1 MKIPDVT
8 IVIPAAIAALPDL
21 SLAER
26 VALAHIADHSA
37 CSNGDLARLLGISV
51 RGVEQMVRRFRARGL
66 IQQTGNGHARVFRL
80 LFPVEHHSKC
90 EEHQGAKP
98 HTKSGKHEPG
108 ESHRSCGPSARPA
121 ANHPVATQAQD
132 TPQSDD
138 TLSPRAKIKRE
149 YKRARDCVDR
159 RDLAGALGHYRL
171 LKEQISSLPDGGAKY
186 KSEFIAAV
194 EEEETRVL
202 ACKLLFQQARARK
215 MPRQMFNTLVRAI
228 PHLGE
233 QRLSQIRPAL
243 DAQERLGTPGD
254 ISALLV
260 P

>member
-121 ANHPVATQAQD
+121 ANHPVATQPANRRTV
-132 TPQSDD
+132 TPDV
-138 TLSPRAKIKRE
+138 
-149 YKRARDCVDR
+149 C
-159 RDLAGALGHYRL
+159 
-171 LKEQISSLPDGGAKY
+171 
-186 KSEFIAAV
+186 
-194 EEEETRVL
+194 
-202 ACKLLFQQARARK
+202 
-215 MPRQMFNTLVRAI
+215 
-228 PHLGE
+228 
-233 QRLSQIRPAL
+233 RPAGRSRR
-243 DAQERLGTPGD
+243 RLGNDAGRDWSGLMPTRPRPGRKRSRSQMSRFNRSQ
-254 ISALLV
+254 SASLT
-260 P
+260 

>member
-108 ESHRSCGPSARPA
+108 ESHRSCGPSAPPA
-121 ANHPVATQAQD
+121 ADLPTPPPTQDAVKGRQ
-132 TPQSDD
+132 
-138 TLSPRAKIKRE
+138 LSADAMIKRE
-149 YKRARDCVDR
+149 YERARDCVDR